1 VILLEDYSQ
10 YLIKSTSTQAIIATA
25 ILVLAFIIGS
35 VTEIHMGVLVIST
48 LALVGPL
55 LYHDTISTLQSGW
68 NTNLMFTLIGVT
80 YLFALANNNGTV
92 DWIVAMGVKAVAG
105 KVAFFPFAMFL
116 ICAIL
121 TAIGCATPAAAA
133 ILMPIALAFNRNNN
147 INPIPMAQAVIQGAS
162 AGSLSPLGVYGIIIK
177 GVVDN
182 KLYANAD
189 GTLLNQNFSPLVMW
203 AVGFLIFLLVVVAV
217 WILYPKPGPTEA
229 EVAAAEKDE
238 SIDLEGSADSLVD
251 EEFGDFS
258 GAAEFNAEIKLNG
271 ERTATLFGIIALA
284 AIIIVGSMYKTPLG
298 VNLANVDADGK
309 VVAGWGGAGVKLL
322 SFIDVGWTALAIG
335 AVLTLIF
342 PKAAKGAVSQV
353 AWPTLLLVCGIVTYI
368 SLLEKHGV
376 VSWIGHMA
384 AGIGNPVF
392 TCIVIF
398 FVAAFVSAYAS
409 TTGLFPILIPISV
422 PFIASKFAEDGVTIE
437 PAVLSATMLLTALSV
452 SASTVDC
459 SPFSTNGALGVAN
472 GAHQADYVYK
482 GLFLTSWVTI
492 IGTPII
498 TWALLILPPWGRV

>member
-10 YLIKSTSTQAIIATA
+10 YLIKSTATQALVATA
-25 ILVLAFIIGS
+25 ILVLAFVLGT

-55 LYHDTISTLQSGW
+55 LYQDNISTLQSGW

-105 KVAFFPFAMFL
+105 KVTLFPFAMFV
-116 ICAIL
+116 ICFIL

-133 ILMPIALAFNRNNN
+133 ILMPIALAFNRNNH

-162 AGSLSPLGVYGIIIK
+162 AGSLSPLGVYGIIIQ
-177 GVVDN
+177 GIVDN
-182 KLYANAD
+182 PKYAGAD
-189 GTLLNQNFSPLVMW
+189 GVLLNTNFNHLLMW
-203 AVGFLIFLLVVVAV
+203 AVGTVMFLIVLVAC
-217 WILYPKPGPTEA
+217 WILYPKAGPTEA
-229 EVAAAEKDE
+229 EAAGIEKT
-238 SIDLEGSADSLVD
+238 DLEGSAENLVD

-258 GAAEFNAEIKLNG
+258 GETTFNSDIKLNG
-271 ERTATLFGIIALA
+271 ERGATLGGIVALA
-284 AIIIVGSMYKTPLG
+284 AIIIAASVYTTPIGVGTE
-298 VNLANVDADGK
+298 
-309 VVAGWGGAGVKLL
+309 WGGEAGIAILKFV
-322 SFIDVGWTALAIG
+322 DVGWTALAIG

-342 PKAAKGAVSQV
+342 PKAAKGAVGQV

-384 AGIGNPVF
+384 AGVGNPIF
-392 TCIVIF
+392 TCIIIF

-422 PFIASKFAEDGVTIE
+422 PFMAAKLGEDGVSVE
-437 PAVLSATMLLTALSV
+437 PAVLAPTMLLTALAV

-459 SPFSTNGALGVAN
+459 SPYSTNGALGVAN
-472 GAHQADYVYK
+472 AAYQSDYVYS
-482 GLFLTSWVTI
+482 GLFKTSWVTI

-498 TWALLILPPWGRV
+498 TWALLMLPPWGRA